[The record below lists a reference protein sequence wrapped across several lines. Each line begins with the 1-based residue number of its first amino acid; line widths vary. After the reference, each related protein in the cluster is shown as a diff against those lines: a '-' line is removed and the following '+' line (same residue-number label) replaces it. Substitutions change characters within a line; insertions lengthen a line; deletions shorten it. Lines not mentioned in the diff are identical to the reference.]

1 MINYYEFDA
10 DEIRTGFGEVFLDRE
25 REAYE
30 RYVELYG
37 ADHEPFPGE
46 GDDGYDAWVASQDAA
61 YDVFDDA
68 EEWLS
73 KQDIPAHLWYDSD
86 VF

>member
-1 MINYYEFDA
+1 MIKYYEFDA

-37 ADHEPFPGE
+37 PDHEPFPGE
-46 GDDGYDAWVASQDAA
+46 DDDGGYADWVARQDAA

-73 KQDIPAHLWYDSD
+73 KQDIPAHLWYD
-86 VF
+86 

>member
-1 MINYYEFDA
+1 
-10 DEIRTGFGEVFLDRE
+10 
-25 REAYE
+25 
-30 RYVELYG
+30 LYG

-46 GDDGYDAWVASQDAA
+46 GDDGYEAWVASQDAA

>member
-1 MINYYEFDA
+1 MSIYDHRDYDH
-10 DEIRTGFGEVFLDRE
+10 DEIRTGFGEMFLDRE

-30 RYVELYG
+30 RYTEIYG

-46 GDDGYDAWVASQDAA
+46 DDDGYDEWVAAQDAA

-68 EEWLS
+68 EEWLA
-73 KQDIPAHLWYDSD
+73 KQDVPDYFWYDA
-86 VF
+86 

>member
-1 MINYYEFDA
+1 MSIYDYLDYEA

-30 RYVELYG
+30 RYTEIHG
-37 ADHEPFPGE
+37 GDHVPFPGE
-46 GDDGYDAWVASQDAA
+46 DDDGYDEWVAAQDAA

-68 EEWLS
+68 EEWLA
-73 KQDIPAHLWYDSD
+73 KQDIPADLWWD
-86 VF
+86 

>member
-1 MINYYEFDA
+1 MSIYDRLDYEA

-30 RYVELYG
+30 RYTEIYG
-37 ADHEPFPGE
+37 DDHVPFPGE
-46 GDDGYDAWVASQDAA
+46 DDDGYDEWVAAQDAA

-68 EEWLS
+68 EEWLA
-73 KQDIPAHLWYDSD
+73 KQDVPNFSWYD
-86 VF
+86 